1 MEIKRLDI
9 NKWAFCGDYMRKM
22 VEWDTNLRTSWYVRK
37 ENFKIEDLSPLT
49 YDWFNVFGIPEL
61 TNLTLL
67 VPNVNLSDIASDCG
81 DTLNLHGQND
91 FAFFT
96 EWFFD
101 KVIKLHEYGFYLY
114 YGKKYSARGAADI
127 IDKYNSWGAS
137 FPCPTNLLAH
147 AEFVL
152 YIEGQKL
159 FENYWSED
167 VRRALIDNN
176 PFGVKYQFKK
186 LDKIKD
192 AVSFAAEL
200 LNIKAKYY
208 NYE

>member
-9 NKWAFCGDYMRKM
+9 NKWAFCGEYMRKT
-22 VEWDTNLRTSWYVRK
+22 VEIDTNFKTSWYVRK
-37 ENFKIEDLSPLT
+37 EDFKIEDLSPLT

-67 VPNVNLSDIASDCG
+67 VPNINLSEIASDC
-81 DTLNLHGQND
+81 DRDAFNFYNQND

-96 EWFFD
+96 LWFFD
-101 KVIKLHEYGFYLY
+101 KVINLDRYGFYLH
-114 YGKKYSARGAADI
+114 YGRGQRARGAADI
-127 IDKYNSWGAS
+127 VKKYFDWGAS
-137 FPCPTNLLAH
+137 FPCHTNRLINT
-147 AEFVL
+147 EFVL
-152 YIEGQKL
+152 YIEAQKL

-167 VRRALIDNN
+167 VRRALIDNI
-176 PFGVKYQFKK
+176 PPGSKYKFKK

-200 LNIKAKYY
+200 LNIKAIYCL
-208 NYE
+208 